1 LEANGRT
8 YLDKVDDIKD
18 HIPVRT
24 VDMSYLIYRQLN
36 YALGKWADETRQSR
50 NIFAKKNN
58 LQERTGSL
66 NWKDTEELD

>member
-1 LEANGRT
+1 
-8 YLDKVDDIKD
+8 
-18 HIPVRT
+18 
-24 VDMSYLIYRQLN
+24 MSYLIYRQLN